1 MCQLGKSILDIPD
14 PFSLRGAGL
23 RVLFLVWLVEMVI
36 TNLMLT
42 INFYRQMVLL
52 YEHAEKLEESSIKMQ
67 YIALQNQLNPHFL
80 FNSLNTLIFEIEY
93 DSKTAVLFTQ
103 RLSDVHRYI
112 LKIRILI
119 LSSLVFN

>member
-1 MCQLGKSILDIPD
+1 
-14 PFSLRGAGL
+14 
-23 RVLFLVWLVEMVI
+23 
-36 TNLMLT
+36 
-42 INFYRQMVLL
+42 MVLL

-112 LKIRILI
+112 LKSQQQR
-119 LSSLVFN
+119 LVTLRSELDFIKSYEQ